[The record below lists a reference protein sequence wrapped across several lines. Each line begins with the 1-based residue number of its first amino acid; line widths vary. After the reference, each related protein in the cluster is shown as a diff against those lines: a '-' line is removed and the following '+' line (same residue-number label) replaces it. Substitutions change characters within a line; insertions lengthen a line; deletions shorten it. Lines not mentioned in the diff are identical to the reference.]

1 MNKQQQE
8 RWKSQKLELIL
19 KAFAA
24 HAKLKD
30 ALVFKGARIL
40 SRRLGED
47 SRQSLDIDSNLDL
60 SFVNNKPSNEERRVF
75 LEEQSKL
82 ALKRFFTKQDPVVHE
97 VESVTVEMNPPDG
110 IHPYDWTGYKICI
123 RIRDN
128 ERPGVK
134 GLPTIKVDVA
144 SYEMLGDDAVSDLT
158 LGDGLDVK
166 AYTVERIAGEKMRA
180 FLSSLPSYI
189 RKIHRRPDAVRVK
202 DLYDL
207 ARIQRIYP
215 IRQHTFWEKAA
226 REFKMACESRFID
239 CAGISTFS
247 ENLETT
253 RQSYE
258 ADSTIPSD
266 IVFDEAWAAVQK
278 AVEAFELDEIIPF
291 TFPLPGQDLQ
301 KNEILSRPGSF

>member
-8 RWKSQKLELIL
+8 LWKFQKLELIL

-24 HAKLKD
+24 HAKLKN

-40 SRRLGED
+40 SCRLGD
-47 SRQSLDIDSNLDL
+47 DARQSLDIDSNLDL
-60 SFVNNKPSNEERRVF
+60 SFASNTPSNETRRVF
-75 LEEQSKL
+75 LEKESSL
-82 ALKRFFTKQDPVVHE
+82 ALKRFFIKQDPVVHE

-110 IHPYDWTGYKICI
+110 IHPYDWTGYKIRI

-128 ERPGVK
+128 EHEGVK
-134 GLPTIKVDVA
+134 GLPTIEVDVA
-144 SYEMLGDDAVSDLT
+144 SYETLGDDAVSDLT
-158 LGDGLDVK
+158 LGEGLIVK

-189 RKIHRRPDAVRVK
+189 KKIGRRSDAVRVK

-215 IRQHTFWEKAA
+215 ISQHTFWEKAA

-258 ADSTIPSD
+258 ADSTIPRD
-266 IVFDEAWAAVQK
+266 ISFEEAWT
-278 AVEAFELDEIIPF
+278 AVEKTVEFFQREGIIPF
-291 TFPLPGQDLQ
+291 TFTLPNQDIQ
-301 KNEILSRPGSF
+301 NRKI